1 MAFQAPRCLPLI
13 LVFSVRHGNYIGRL
27 GFWLGGWGGD
37 QYRTTA
43 CSKGWRRTP
52 SPGGGVPLSL
62 GRRTAHRQPRHRK
75 RRGRAAK
82 GHEAMSEFEV
92 LEVQFHFNGEFV
104 LDESKMSYCNGDCGV
119 SHIEKDKISIPE
131 LEGHLLDHT
140 TFPQSVR
147 MYWLPFGAEL
157 NSGMRLLVDDKS
169 CLDMIHELG
178 TATTVDTPNQLIWVG
193 MKNLEHKPI
202 VKEQTVQNRDKFVQG
217 DNMLCLEGPTHGQDS
232 PNEEAAE
239 DLEAESDGCDAT
251 GFTSDED
258 DEVREIRT
266 KYKEFMSEVKKR
278 GDIPIDNPIEV
289 DGIQGGDIPLG
300 NNQVLEG
307 GDGAEYFDSDGDAS
321 YDEDSDGVFTRRK
334 CRFPIFDSFADTPQF
349 AVDMCFRGKDQ
360 LKDAIERYALK
371 KKINIRYVKNEQKRI
386 RAVCRWKG
394 CPWLLYASHNSR
406 SDWFQIVTYNPNHA
420 CCPELKNKRLST
432 RRICDRY
439 ESTIK
444 ANPSW
449 KAREMKETVQED
461 MGVDVPITMIKR
473 AKAHVMKKIMDTQ
486 TGEYSK
492 LFDYAL
498 ELQRSNPGT
507 SVHVALDPEEEDHVF
522 QRFYVCFDACR
533 RGFLEGCRRII
544 GLDGCFLKGPLKG
557 ELLSAIGRDA
567 NNQLYPIAW
576 AVVEYENKDSWN
588 WFLGHL
594 QKDINIPVGAAGWV
608 FITDQQKNG
617 DAGFEVRDKKWRFTV
632 DLTSKTCSCRY
643 WQVSGIPCQHACA
656 ALFKMAQEPNNCI
669 HECFSLERYKK
680 TYQHVLQPVEHES
693 AWPVSPNPK
702 PLPPR
707 VKKMPGRPKKNRRKD
722 PSEPVKSGTKSSK
735 QQEHAESYNPPATNA
750 SHSSPL
756 QIEPAQSK
764 QTKGKSIATSSSK
777 SKMPEGSSFIQ
788 SGHKRRLVSFGKSAQ
803 ASAKSSAQASAKA
816 SAGGSA
822 SVVIETNAGTAS
834 SFAKATINGCSTWEH
849 ARNLLPVSGPDQQQ
863 HKIGKNPCR
872 HAQRMPPP
880 QWSDQIGEETRSE

>member
-1 MAFQAPRCLPLI
+1 
-13 LVFSVRHGNYIGRL
+13 
-27 GFWLGGWGGD
+27 
-37 QYRTTA
+37 
-43 CSKGWRRTP
+43 
-52 SPGGGVPLSL
+52 
-62 GRRTAHRQPRHRK
+62 
-75 RRGRAAK
+75 
-82 GHEAMSEFEV
+82 MSEFEV

-178 TATTVDTPNQLIWVG
+178 TATTVDIYTESVDMGGNEESGTQYADENVFALFQDDNI
-193 MKNLEHKPI
+193 MDLDHAEPI
-202 VKEQTVQNRDKFVQG
+202 VKEQTIQNRDKFVQG

-461 MGVDVPITMIKR
+461 MGVDVSITMIKR
-473 AKAHVMKKIMDTQ
+473 AKTHVMKKIMDTQ

-608 FITDQQKNG
+608 FITDQQKVNFYLFLSILCR
-617 DAGFEVRDKKWRFTV
+617 GFFN
-632 DLTSKTCSCRY
+632 
-643 WQVSGIPCQHACA
+643 H
-656 ALFKMAQEPNNCI
+656 
-669 HECFSLERYKK
+669 
-680 TYQHVLQPVEHES
+680 
-693 AWPVSPNPK
+693 
-702 PLPPR
+702 
-707 VKKMPGRPKKNRRKD
+707 
-722 PSEPVKSGTKSSK
+722 
-735 QQEHAESYNPPATNA
+735 
-750 SHSSPL
+750 
-756 QIEPAQSK
+756 
-764 QTKGKSIATSSSK
+764 
-777 SKMPEGSSFIQ
+777 
-788 SGHKRRLVSFGKSAQ
+788 
-803 ASAKSSAQASAKA
+803 
-816 SAGGSA
+816 
-822 SVVIETNAGTAS
+822 
-834 SFAKATINGCSTWEH
+834 
-849 ARNLLPVSGPDQQQ
+849 
-863 HKIGKNPCR
+863 
-872 HAQRMPPP
+872 
-880 QWSDQIGEETRSE
+880 